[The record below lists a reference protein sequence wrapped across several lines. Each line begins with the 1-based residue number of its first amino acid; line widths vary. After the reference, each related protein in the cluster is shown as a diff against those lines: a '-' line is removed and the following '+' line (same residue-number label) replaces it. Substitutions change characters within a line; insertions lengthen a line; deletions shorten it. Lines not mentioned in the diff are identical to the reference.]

1 MSIKNRMI
9 SALLA
14 LVLTF
19 SLSTAVNA
27 VDTDQG
33 DTVFENEALSSYP
46 LGHMSWGVSHMGLDK
61 LQKKL
66 ENSGRS
72 LPEVRV
78 AVIDSGLYAASPF
91 LKGRYVDEGYNFI
104 DSNTDINDEQ
114 HHGTMVSGVIA
125 DATSSNVKV
134 LPIKVNGK
142 DGKGNMKNVSKGI
155 YYAIEHGADVI
166 NLSLSSED
174 PNHSLT
180 ILDEAIEVAVSKGIV
195 VVVAAGNQRGDVMD
209 RYPANK
215 SNVITV
221 TSIDKN
227 NVIGENANT
236 GAGVDFALPGVM
248 ILAPYK
254 RIVMLNTGTS
264 CAAPHASAAAA
275 LLKTWDKSLTQ
286 SEIKDIF
293 IKYSV
298 DLGDEGYDTT
308 YGWGM
313 IDLSDFDINNEVK
326 PTHEPTQPVTE
337 APTQAQTDAPTQEPT
352 QAPPTESDQ
361 PATQAPTVSPTQP
374 ATEETVEPT
383 QITVLLGDADRD
395 GEVTATDATVIQR
408 AIIKITVPNIDM
420 IAADVDGD
428 GELTVTDA
436 TFIQRWLIKVECPYG
451 IGEPMV

>member
-14 LVLTF
+14 LVLTL

-33 DTVFENEALSSYP
+33 DTVFETEALSSYP

-66 ENSGRS
+66 ENSGKP

-78 AVIDSGLYAASPF
+78 AVIDSGINTSNPF
-91 LKGRYVDEGYNFI
+91 LKGRYTDDGYNFI
-104 DSNTDINDEQ
+104 SNSTDITDEEY
-114 HHGTMVSGVIA
+114 HGTTVSGIIA

-180 ILDEAIEVAVSKGIV
+180 ILDEAIEAAVSRGIAV
-195 VVVAAGNQRGDVMD
+195 TVASGNQKGDIKY

-215 SNVITV
+215 DNVLTI
-221 TSIDKN
+221 TSIDSSDM
-227 NVIGENANT
+227 IGENANT
-236 GAGVDFALPGVM
+236 GEGVDFALPGVM

-254 RIVMLNTGTS
+254 RAMFFSTGTS
-264 CAAPHASAAAA
+264 LAAPHAAAAAA

-298 DLGDEGYDTT
+298 DLGDKGYDTT

-313 IDLSDFDINNEVK
+313 IDLSDFDIDSEVK
-326 PTHEPTQPVTE
+326 PTHEPTQP
-337 APTQAQTDAPTQEPT
+337 ATDAPTQAPTDAPT
-352 QAPPTESDQ
+352 QPV
-361 PATQAPTVSPTQP
+361 TQAPTVEPTQSVTQEPTQP
-374 ATEETVEPT
+374 NTEETAEPT
-383 QITVLLGDADRD
+383 QVAALLGDADGD
-395 GEVTATDATVIQR
+395 GEVTSTDAAAVQR
-408 AIIKITVPNIDM
+408 AIVKMAVPSLDM

>member
-1 MSIKNRMI
+1 MKIKKVI
-9 SALLA
+9 SLILA
-14 LVLTF
+14 LAVAV
-19 SLSTAVNA
+19 SCIAAVNA
-27 VDTDQG
+27 ADTDQ
-33 DTVFENEALSSYP
+33 DDAQFEYEALSSYP

-66 ENSGRS
+66 EQIGKP

-78 AVIDSGLYAASPF
+78 AVIDSGLYTASPF

-104 DSNTDINDEQ
+104 DNNTDITDEQ
-114 HHGTMVSGVIA
+114 HHGTMVSGIIA

-180 ILDEAIEVAVSKGIV
+180 ILDEAIDAAVSKGIV
-195 VVVAAGNQRGDVMD
+195 VVVAAGNQNGDVMD

-227 NVIGENANT
+227 NVIGDNANT

-248 ILAPYK
+248 VLAPYK

-298 DLGDEGYDTT
+298 DLGDNGFDTT
-308 YGWGM
+308 YGRGM
-313 IDLSDFDINNEVK
+313 IDLSNFDINNEVR

-337 APTQAQTDAPTQEPT
+337 APTDAPT
-352 QAPPTESDQ
+352 Q
-361 PATQAPTVSPTQP
+361 PATQAPTVEPTQSATQEPTQP
-374 ATEETVEPT
+374 NTEETVAPT
-383 QITVLLGDADRD
+383 QVAALLGDADKD
-395 GEVTATDATVIQR
+395 GDVTSADATAVQR
-408 AIIKITVPNIDM
+408 AIIKMTVPTLDM
-420 IAADVDGD
+420 IAADTDGD
-428 GELTVTDA
+428 SKLTVTDA
-436 TFIQRWLIKVECPYG
+436 TFIQRWIIKAECPYG
-451 IGEPMV
+451 IGEPMVH

>member
-14 LVLTF
+14 LVLT
-19 SLSTAVNA
+19 LSFTTAVNA

-66 ENSGRS
+66 ENSGKP

-78 AVIDSGLYAASPF
+78 AVIDSGINTSNPF
-91 LKGRYVDEGYNFI
+91 LKGRYTDDGYNFI
-104 DSNTDINDEQ
+104 SNSTDITDEEY
-114 HHGTMVSGVIA
+114 HGTTVSGRIA

-180 ILDEAIEVAVSKGIV
+180 ILDEAIEAAVSRGIAV
-195 VVVAAGNQRGDVMD
+195 TVASGNQKGDIKY

-215 SNVITV
+215 DNVLTI
-221 TSIDKN
+221 TSIDSSDM
-227 NVIGENANT
+227 IGENANT
-236 GAGVDFALPGVM
+236 GEGVDFALPGVM

-254 RIVMLNTGTS
+254 REMFFSTGTS
-264 CAAPHASAAAA
+264 LAAPHAAAAAA

-298 DLGDEGYDTT
+298 DLGDKGYDTT

-313 IDLSDFDINNEVK
+313 IDLGGFDIDSEVK

-337 APTQAQTDAPTQEPT
+337 ASTDAPTQ
-352 QAPPTESDQ
+352 
-361 PATQAPTVSPTQP
+361 PATHEPTVSPTQP
-374 ATEETVEPT
+374 ATDETVAPT
-383 QITVLLGDADRD
+383 QVAALLGDADRD
-395 GEVTATDATVIQR
+395 GDVTSADAAAVQR
-408 AIIKITVPNIDM
+408 AIVKMAVPSLDM
-420 IAADVDGD
+420 IAADTDGD

-436 TFIQRWLIKVECPYG
+436 TFIQRWLIKAECPYG

>member
-1 MSIKNRMI
+1 MKIKKVI
-9 SALLA
+9 SLILA
-14 LVLTF
+14 LAVAV
-19 SLSTAVNA
+19 SCIAAVNA
-27 VDTDQG
+27 ADTDQ
-33 DTVFENEALSSYP
+33 DDAQFEYEALSSYP

-66 ENSGRS
+66 EQSGKP

-104 DSNTDINDEQ
+104 DNNTDINDEQ
-114 HHGTMVSGVIA
+114 HHGTMVSGIIA

-174 PNHSLT
+174 PSHSLT
-180 ILDEAIEVAVSKGIV
+180 ILDEAIDAAVSKGIV
-195 VVVAAGNQRGDVMD
+195 VVVAAGNQNGDVMD

-227 NVIGENANT
+227 NVIGDNANT

-248 ILAPYK
+248 VLAPYK

-298 DLGDEGYDTT
+298 DLGDEGFDAT
-308 YGWGM
+308 YGRGM

-337 APTQAQTDAPTQEPT
+337 APTDAP
-352 QAPPTESDQ
+352 AQ

-374 ATEETVEPT
+374 ATEETVAPT
-383 QITVLLGDADRD
+383 QITALLGDADRD
-395 GEVTATDATVIQR
+395 GEVTASDATAVQR
-408 AIIKITVPNIDM
+408 AIIKMTVPTLDM
-420 IAADVDGD
+420 IAADTDGD
-428 GELTVTDA
+428 SELTVTDA
-436 TFIQRWLIKVECPYG
+436 TFIQRWLIKAECPYG
-451 IGEPMV
+451 IGEPMVH